1 MEWILNLIIKA
12 KLMALAIF
20 FWRWLMIRAEEA

>member
-12 KLMALAIF
+12 ELVALVVF
-20 FWRWLMIRAEEA
+20 FWRWFMIRAEEA